1 VNTAVGKTLRVTAI
15 GLGSLIVIVLVALAL
30 FDWNALKHPIERMA
44 SAKTGRTI
52 SIGGKL
58 QVHIWSWT
66 PTVIVNGLTL
76 GNPPWE
82 SARPMATVDRLEIHL
97 KLLPL
102 LKGDVI
108 LPRVALFSPNV
119 YLHQDKDGRANWTF
133 ENKAPTNAPA
143 TKPSKIPA
151 VRDLLI
157 QDGKLTLIDEM
168 RRLKVNG
175 SIQAHEQKSASDPTP
190 FRIQGSGTI
199 NEQPFEM
206 RVAGGP
212 LLNLDP
218 EHPYPFDLHIVA
230 GNLQA
235 DSKGRALKPFD
246 LGQLDFEV
254 DLSGKDLAE
263 GFYLTQLALP
273 NTAPFKLHAHIAR
286 NDMRVAVSDI
296 AGTVGE
302 SDLHGKL
309 DIDARRKRPYM
320 RGDLISKQLRMKD
333 LAASLGGQPKGADS
347 LDAKAPAQQPNENTF
362 PAKAPPIGHNARLF
376 PDAHLQVDRVRA
388 MDADVKFRATSVD
401 AGSVP
406 LKEVAFRVRLDEGV
420 LSLDPFA
427 FEMPQGRLS
436 GRARIDARKKI
447 PAVHI
452 DVRIKD
458 IQLEQLKSKKPGASA
473 PLVGVMQARAVVDG
487 TGDSVHQVM
496 SDANGRFTLILPDGQ
511 VTSAFAELTG
521 INVSK
526 GLGLLLTKS
535 DEKAPIRCGVAQF
548 KIDEGLMN
556 AENITFDTQD
566 VLIKGSGNINL
577 GPEELHLEIKGEPK
591 KIRFTRL
598 RTPIE
603 IRGHLA
609 DPSFGVNVASTAKQG
624 AVAAALGAL
633 VTPVAAIIAFVDPGL
648 AKDQNCAAMIAEAD
662 RKGPE
667 APQSAIPSPNRAA
680 QHPTRAP
687 TVHPRQ
693 DESLQ

>member
-1 VNTAVGKTLRVTAI
+1 MNAAVRKTLRVTAI
-15 GLGSLIVIVLVALAL
+15 VLGCLVVIVLVTLAL
-30 FDWNALKHPIERMA
+30 FDWNTLKHPIEHMA
-44 SAKTGRTI
+44 SAKTGRTV
-52 SIGGKL
+52 SIGGPL

-97 KLLPL
+97 ELLPL
-102 LKGDVI
+102 LKGEVI
-108 LPRVALFSPNV
+108 LPRVALLSPTV
-119 YLHQDKDGRANWTF
+119 YLHQDRGGRANWTF
-133 ENKAPTNAPA
+133 ENQAPTNAPA
-143 TKPSKIPA
+143 PKPSKLPA

-168 RRLKVNG
+168 RRLKLNG
-175 SIQAHEQKSASDPTP
+175 SIQAHEQNSGDDPTP
-190 FRIQGSGTI
+190 FRINGSGTI
-199 NEQPFEM
+199 NEQPFEV
-206 RVAGGP
+206 RIAGGP

-230 GNLQA
+230 GNLHVE
-235 DSKGRALKPFD
+235 SKGRALKPFD

-254 DLSGKDLAE
+254 DMSGKDLAE

-273 NTAPFKLHAHIAR
+273 NTAPFKLHTHIAR
-286 NDMRVAVSDI
+286 NDMRIAVSDI

-309 DIDARRKRPYM
+309 DIDASRKRPYM
-320 RGDLISKQLRMKD
+320 SSDLVSKQLRMKD
-333 LAASLGGQPKGADS
+333 LAASLGGKPKGADS
-347 LDAKAPAQQPNENTF
+347 LDAKAPPSDA
-362 PAKAPPIGHNARLF
+362 NARIF

-388 MDADVKFRATSVD
+388 MDADVKFRATSID
-401 AGSVP
+401 AGNLP
-406 LKEVAFRVRLDEGV
+406 FKEVAFRVKIDEGV

-436 GRARIDARKKI
+436 GEARIDARKDI

-458 IQLEQLKSKKPGASA
+458 IQLEQLKGKKRGASA
-473 PLVGVMQARAVVDG
+473 PVLGVMQARAVVDG

-496 SDANGRFTLILPDGQ
+496 SDATGRLTLILPDGQ
-511 VTSAFAELTG
+511 VTSALAELTG
-521 INVSK
+521 INVTK

-535 DEKAPIRCGVAQF
+535 DEKVPIRCGVAQF
-548 KIDEGLMN
+548 KIDQGLMN

-566 VLIKGSGNINL
+566 VLVKGSGNINL

-609 DPSFGVNVASTAKQG
+609 DPSFGVNVASTVKQG

-633 VTPVAAIIAFVDPGL
+633 GTPVAAIIAFVDPGL
-648 AKDQNCAAMIAEAD
+648 AKDQNCAAMIGEAD
-662 RKGPE
+662 RNGPK
-667 APQSAIPSPNRAA
+667 APQSAIPSPNRPAR
-680 QHPTRAP
+680 HPY
-687 TVHPRQ
+687 
-693 DESLQ
+693 

>member
-1 VNTAVGKTLRVTAI
+1 VNAAVRKTLRVTGI
-15 GLGSLIVIVLVALAL
+15 VLGCLVVIVLVTLAL
-30 FDWNALKHPIERMA
+30 FDWNTLKHPIEHMA
-44 SAKTGRTI
+44 SAKTGRTV
-52 SIGGKL
+52 SIGGPL

-97 KLLPL
+97 ELLPL
-102 LKGDVI
+102 LKGEVI
-108 LPRVALFSPNV
+108 LPRVALLSPNV
-119 YLHQDKDGRANWTF
+119 YLHQDRGGRANWTF
-133 ENKAPTNAPA
+133 ENQAPTNAPA
-143 TKPSKIPA
+143 PKPSKLPA

-168 RRLKVNG
+168 RRLKLNG
-175 SIQAHEQKSASDPTP
+175 SIQAHEQNSGDDPTP
-190 FRIQGSGTI
+190 FRINGSGTI
-199 NEQPFEM
+199 NEQPFEV
-206 RVAGGP
+206 RIAGGP

-230 GNLQA
+230 GNLHVE
-235 DSKGRALKPFD
+235 SKGRALKPFD

-254 DLSGKDLAE
+254 DMSGKDLAE

-273 NTAPFKLHAHIAR
+273 NTAPFKLHTHIAR
-286 NDMRVAVSDI
+286 NDMRIAVSDI

-309 DIDARRKRPYM
+309 DIDASRKRPYM
-320 RGDLISKQLRMKD
+320 SGDLVSKQLRMKD
-333 LAASLGGQPKGADS
+333 LAASLGGKPKGADS
-347 LDAKAPAQQPNENTF
+347 LDAKAPPSDA
-362 PAKAPPIGHNARLF
+362 NARLF

-388 MDADVKFRATSVD
+388 MDADVKFRATSID
-401 AGSVP
+401 AGNLP
-406 LKEVAFRVRLDEGV
+406 FKEVAFRVKIDEGV

-436 GRARIDARKKI
+436 GEARIDARKDI

-458 IQLEQLKSKKPGASA
+458 IQLEQLKGKKRGASA
-473 PLVGVMQARAVVDG
+473 PVLGVMQARAVVDG

-496 SDANGRFTLILPDGQ
+496 SDATGRLTLILPDGQ
-511 VTSAFAELTG
+511 VTSALAELTG
-521 INVSK
+521 INVTK

-535 DEKAPIRCGVAQF
+535 DEKVPIRCGVAQF
-548 KIDEGLMN
+548 KIDQGLMN

-609 DPSFGVNVASTAKQG
+609 DPSFGVNVASTVKQG

-633 VTPVAAIIAFVDPGL
+633 GTPVAAIIAFVDPGL
-648 AKDQNCAAMIAEAD
+648 AKDQNCAAMIGEAD
-662 RKGPE
+662 RNGPK
-667 APQSAIPSPNRAA
+667 APQSAIPSPNRPAR
-680 QHPTRAP
+680 HPY
-687 TVHPRQ
+687 
-693 DESLQ
+693 

>member
-1 VNTAVGKTLRVTAI
+1 VNSALGKTLKITGIV
-15 GLGSLIVIVLVALAL
+15 LGSLVVIVLLVLAV
-30 FDWNALKHPIERMA
+30 FDWNTLKHPLERIA
-44 SAKTGRTI
+44 SAKTGRTV

-58 QVHIWSWT
+58 DVHIWSWT
-66 PTVIVNGLTL
+66 PTVVVNRLTL

-82 SARPMATVDRLEIHL
+82 ITRPMATVDRLEIHL

-108 LPRVALFSPNV
+108 LPRVALYSPDV
-119 YLHQDKDGRANWTF
+119 YLHQDKGGRANWTF

-143 TKPSKIPA
+143 SKPSKLPV

-175 SIQAHEQKSASDPTP
+175 SIQAHEQKSGSDPTP

-199 NEQPFEM
+199 NQQPFEM
-206 RVAGGP
+206 RIAGGP
-212 LLNLDP
+212 LLHLDP

-230 GNLQA
+230 GNLKV
-235 DSKGRALKPFD
+235 DSHGRALKPFD

-273 NTAPFKLHAHIAR
+273 NTAPFRLHTHIAR
-286 NDMRVAVSDI
+286 NDMKIAVSDI
-296 AGTVGE
+296 AGTVGD
-302 SDLHGKL
+302 SDLRGKL
-309 DIDARRKRPYM
+309 DIDASRKRPYM
-320 RGDLISKQLRMKD
+320 SGDLASKQLRMKD
-333 LAASLGGQPKGADS
+333 LASSLGSQPKGADS
-347 LDAKAPAQQPNENTF
+347 LDAKTQVQESKKRVPSK
-362 PAKAPPIGHNARLF
+362 KAPPTDPNAGLF

-388 MDADVKFRATSVD
+388 MDADVRFRATSID
-401 AGSVP
+401 AGSIPFKAVS
-406 LKEVAFRVRLDEGV
+406 FRVKLDDGV

-436 GRARIDARKKI
+436 GQAKIDARKDI

-458 IQLEQLKSKKPGASA
+458 IQLEQLKGKKPGASA
-473 PLVGVMQARAVVDG
+473 PLLGVMQARAVIDG

-496 SDANGRFTLILPDGQ
+496 SDANGRLTLILPDGQ

-521 INVSK
+521 IDVAK
-526 GLGLLLTKS
+526 GLGLLLTKG
-535 DEKAPIRCGVAQF
+535 DEKAAIRCGVAQF
-548 KIDEGLMN
+548 KIDDGLMN

-577 GPEELHLEIKGEPK
+577 GPEELHLEIKGDPK

-603 IRGHLA
+603 VRGHLA
-609 DPSFGVNVASTAKQG
+609 DPSFGVDVASAVKQG
-624 AVAAALGAL
+624 AVATALGAL
-633 VTPVAAIIAFVDPGL
+633 LTPAAAIIAFVDPGL
-648 AKDQNCAAMIAEAD
+648 AKNQNCAAMIAEVD
-662 RKGPE
+662 SKGPK
-667 APQSAIPSPNRAA
+667 APQSAVPSPNR
-680 QHPTRAP
+680 PAP
-687 TVHPRQ
+687 QQTDR
-693 DESLQ
+693 

>member
-1 VNTAVGKTLRVTAI
+1 MNTAARKTLRVTAI
-15 GLGSLIVIVLVALAL
+15 GLGSLIVIVLVAVAL
-30 FDWNALKHPIERMA
+30 FDWNTLKHPIERIA

-66 PTVIVNGLTL
+66 PTVIVNGLTV

-119 YLHQDKDGRANWTF
+119 YLHQDKGGRANWTF

-168 RRLKVNG
+168 RRLKLNG

-199 NEQPFEM
+199 NEQPFEL

-218 EHPYPFDLHIVA
+218 EHAYAFDLHIVA
-230 GNLQA
+230 GNLHA

-254 DLSGKDLAE
+254 DVSGKDLAE

-286 NDMRVAVSDI
+286 NDMKVAVSDI

-302 SDLHGKL
+302 SDLRGKL
-309 DIDARRKRPYM
+309 DIDASRKRPYM
-320 RGDLISKQLRMKD
+320 RGDLVSKQLRMKD

-347 LDAKAPAQQPNENTF
+347 LDAKAPAQQPNKSTV
-362 PAKAPPIGHNARLF
+362 PVKAPRTDPNTRLF

-388 MDADVKFRATSVD
+388 MDADVKFRATSID

-406 LKEVAFRVRLDEGV
+406 FKEIAFRVRLDEGV

-427 FEMPQGRLS
+427 FEMPQGQLS
-436 GRARIDARKKI
+436 GQARIDARKKI
-447 PAVHI
+447 PTVHI

-473 PLVGVMQARAVVDG
+473 PLVGVMQARAVIDG

-521 INVSK
+521 INVFK

-609 DPSFGVNVASTAKQG
+609 DPSFGVNVASAAKQG
-624 AVAAALGAL
+624 AVAVALGVLA
-633 VTPVAAIIAFVDPGL
+633 TPVAAIIAFVDPGL

-667 APQSAIPSPNRAA
+667 PPQSAIPSPNRAA
-680 QHPTRAP
+680 QHPTPAP
-687 TVHPRQ
+687 TVHPRPN
-693 DESLQ
+693 ESLH